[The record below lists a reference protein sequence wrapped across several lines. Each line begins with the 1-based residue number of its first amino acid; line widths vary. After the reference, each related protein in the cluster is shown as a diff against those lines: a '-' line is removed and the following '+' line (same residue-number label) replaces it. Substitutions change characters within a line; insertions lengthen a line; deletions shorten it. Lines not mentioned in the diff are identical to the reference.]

1 MDELNLNKMKQAFQ
15 PLLDRLRYLE
25 SLSLNDLDAEYR
37 ANQRVSE
44 QLGKSGWVISGRLT
58 PNNPVDWLNEI
69 KSGGEET
76 IARYF
81 LETDI
86 NEMLAN
92 IVHHYISLPECIYL
106 NQGIDNYFSGRYT
119 EAAMFLLAVLD
130 YRICCITPEEVR
142 KKAKQCN
149 EISTVVRNRVFI
161 KTEGRI
167 FARIFLS
174 IDYIP
179 SFVAYAKR
187 LFLDGGYSFENKIE
201 PPYLNRNW
209 LMHGRMTR
217 TVKSYECVQIINA
230 LNTLI
235 EIEEE
240 IADTNQKEVTPN
252 GQAEI

>member
-37 ANQRVSE
+37 TNQRVSE

-58 PNNPVDWLNEI
+58 PNNPVEWLHEI
-69 KSGGEET
+69 ESEGEET
-76 IARYF
+76 IVQYF
-81 LETDI
+81 LEADI
-86 NEMLAN
+86 NEMLDSIVQHYDN
-92 IVHHYISLPECIYL
+92 IPECYYL
-106 NQGIDNYFSGRYT
+106 NHGIDNYFSGRYT

-130 YRICCITPEEVR
+130 YRICCITPEDVH
-142 KKAKQCN
+142 KKRKQCS
-149 EISTVVRNRVFI
+149 EILTTARNRAFI

-167 FARIFLS
+167 FTRIFLS

-179 SFVAYAKR
+179 SFVAYAER
-187 LFLDGGYSFENKIE
+187 VFLDGKYSFENKVE

-209 LMHGRMTR
+209 LMHGRMAR
-217 TVKSYECVQIINA
+217 RVKRYECVQIINA

-235 EIEEE
+235 DIEEE
-240 IADTNQKEVTPN
+240 IAGTNQKEVASD
-252 GQAEI
+252 GQTEI

>member
-58 PNNPVDWLNEI
+58 PNNPAEWLNEI
-69 KSGGEET
+69 ESKGEET
-76 IARYF
+76 IVQYF
-81 LETDI
+81 LEADI
-86 NEMLAN
+86 NEMLDN
-92 IVHHYISLPECIYL
+92 IVQHYDDIPERYYL
-106 NQGIDNYFSGRYT
+106 NHGIDNYFSGRYT

-130 YRICCITPEEVR
+130 YRICCITPEDVH
-142 KKAKQCN
+142 KKRKQCI
-149 EISTVVRNRVFI
+149 EISTTVRNRVYM

-187 LFLDGGYSFENKIE
+187 LFLDGEYSFENKIE

-240 IADTNQKEVTPN
+240 IADTNQKEITPN